1 MARNQHLLI
10 ALTEPI
16 DGQDDAFNDWYENTH
31 VPECLRVPGFKSG
44 QRYKLTASQTDMPRQ
59 AYLALYELEGDKPQD
74 VLDALDATKDDR
86 TPSAAIDRS
95 KTSLW
100 VFSPIG
106 EKHYGPVDGD

>member
-1 MARNQHLLI
+1 MAHNQHLLI
-10 ALTEPI
+10 ALTEPTA
-16 DGQDDAFNDWYENTH
+16 DQDDAFNDWYENTH

-44 QRYKLTASQTDMPRQ
+44 QRYKLTASLHNAPQQ

-74 VLDALDATKDDR
+74 VLDALAASRDDR

-106 EKHYGPVDGD
+106 EKQYGLVDDD